1 MSFRF
6 QGYQLTPGMIEPIET
21 SEVQITWERFDQLAY
36 VAGIVDKDTVD
47 TGNTGQTSQLRAG
60 LAMGKI
66 TSTGQYTHWDPYA
79 VDGSQY
85 LVGFLW
91 DTIDLSYIGGTTK
104 ERMNAII
111 IGGKIKADA
120 VVIPGVTAR
129 GLSGTTY
136 EFLLREQA
144 KHRFLFDDDLGAYQT
159 IKEYTVTADLTVTA
173 AMNNTLFVYPTGA
186 AADLTLTL
194 PAPRPGLQYHILNAN
209 TTAANEL
216 ILDGPATGEFW
227 VGGAAADTLSPDG
240 DTSIVQTI
248 RAVKVTVAGP
258 VYCYAQTAVS

>member
-6 QGYQLTPGMIEPIET
+6 QGYQLTAGMIEPIET
-21 SEVQITWERFDQLAY
+21 SEVQITWERFDQLKY
-36 VAGIVDKDTVD
+36 VSGIVDKDTVD
-47 TGNTGQTSQLRAG
+47 AGNTGQTTQLRAG
-60 LAMGKI
+60 LAMGMI
-66 TSTGQYTHWDPYA
+66 TATGQYTHWDPYA
-79 VDGSQY
+79 TDGSNY

-91 DTIDLSYIGGTTK
+91 DIIDTSYIGGTTR

-111 IGGKIKADA
+111 VGGNIKADA
-120 VVIPGVTAR
+120 VVVPGVTAR
-129 GLSGTTY
+129 GLEGTTY

-144 KHRFLFDDDLGAYQT
+144 YGRFLFDDDLDRTQR
-159 IKEYTVTADLTVTA
+159 IKEYTVTADLTVTP

-194 PAPRPGLQYHILNAN
+194 PAPRPGLQFHFVNLN
-209 TTAANEL
+209 TTATNEL

-240 DTSIVQTI
+240 DTSIMQTI
-248 RAVKVTVAGP
+248 RGVKATVAGP
-258 VYCYAQTAVS
+258 VYVYAQTAVS